1 MKKIRIAVSACLIGL
16 KYRYDGTSRM
26 NMDIVNTLKD
36 RVDFIPVCP
45 EVECGLSTPRPP
57 MRLETSA
64 SGTRIRVIE
73 TGEDVTD
80 AMLDWAQNKLDKLE
94 RLKID
99 AYIFKS
105 NSPSCGWEN
114 VEKFNR
120 AGRRLSSSGQ
130 GIFAALV
137 KRRFPNLPVVEES
150 DFPELLN
157 MMDDRTDAQKD
168 SLF

>member
-64 SGTRIRVIE
+64 S
-73 TGEDVTD
+73 
-80 AMLDWAQNKLDKLE
+80 
-94 RLKID
+94 
-99 AYIFKS
+99 
-105 NSPSCGWEN
+105 
-114 VEKFNR
+114 
-120 AGRRLSSSGQ
+120 
-130 GIFAALV
+130 
-137 KRRFPNLPVVEES
+137 
-150 DFPELLN
+150 
-157 MMDDRTDAQKD
+157 
-168 SLF
+168 